1 MRDVQWFS
9 VVEGGG
15 GWCRVVLCGPVGSIF
30 VVLLIETDRRFIIKL
45 TEDIWKVR
53 ISFVRT
59 RDSYTITLGYNQTP
73 RSHNIYVEGGSWED
87 DVTYWM

>member
-1 MRDVQWFS
+1 MVLIATVQ
-9 VVEGGG
+9 GGG
-15 GWCRVVLCGPVGSIF
+15 GWRSLKCGPVGSIF
-30 VVLLIETDRRFIIKL
+30 VVLLIETDPRFIIKL
-45 TEDIWKVR
+45 TENIWKLR
-53 ISFVRT
+53 ISFVTT